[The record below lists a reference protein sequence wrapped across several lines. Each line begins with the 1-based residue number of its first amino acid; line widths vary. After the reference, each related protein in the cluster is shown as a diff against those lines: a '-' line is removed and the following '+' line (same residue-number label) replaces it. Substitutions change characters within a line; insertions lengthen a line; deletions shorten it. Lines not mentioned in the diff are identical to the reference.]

1 MSQKQHLFFEFA
13 RTGKRLTAAWFAVPI
28 GLISTVAGQ
37 IVGGIGIGILVVM
50 AMFGN
55 GGTDDPEAAAA
66 EVEASLDLAS
76 LSSVEQG
83 LFLIGFFFFAAIA
96 IFLWV
101 RLFEKRS
108 IASMG
113 FHGLGSGLFKFARG
127 GLFAFLSMAAMAF
140 GMQAIG
146 YAEGS
151 PAEVPTSWMLVWPLL
166 ILMLGW
172 IVQGSTEEIVTRGLL
187 FQSVGARHGLIV
199 AVIISAAVFTLLH
212 GMNDNPSA
220 VFFINLA
227 LYSVFACFYA
237 LREASL
243 WGICGHHAMWNFT
256 QGNLFGFAVS
266 GSQFGEDR
274 LMQFSETGPDL
285 ITGGATGPEGGL
297 VTTIIL
303 AISMVV
309 LLLIKPSKDL
319 YDKVPAPSASDGDAC
334 PID

>member
-13 RTGKRLTAAWFAVPI
+13 RTGKRVTAAWFAVPI

-101 RLFEKRS
+101 GLFEKRS

-113 FHGLGSGLFKFARG
+113 FHGIGSGLFKFARG
-127 GLFAFLSMAAMAF
+127 GIFAFLSMAAMAF

-151 PAEVPTSWMLVWPLL
+151 PAEVPASWMLVWPLL

-212 GMNDNPSA
+212 GMNDNPS
-220 VFFINLA
+220 
-227 LYSVFACFYA
+227 
-237 LREASL
+237 
-243 WGICGHHAMWNFT
+243 
-256 QGNLFGFAVS
+256 
-266 GSQFGEDR
+266 
-274 LMQFSETGPDL
+274 
-285 ITGGATGPEGGL
+285 
-297 VTTIIL
+297 
-303 AISMVV
+303 
-309 LLLIKPSKDL
+309 
-319 YDKVPAPSASDGDAC
+319 
-334 PID
+334 